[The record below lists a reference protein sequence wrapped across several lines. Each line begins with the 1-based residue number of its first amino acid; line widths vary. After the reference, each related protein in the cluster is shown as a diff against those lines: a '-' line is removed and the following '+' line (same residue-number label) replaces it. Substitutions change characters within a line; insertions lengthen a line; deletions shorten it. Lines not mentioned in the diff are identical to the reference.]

1 MGMQEGG
8 GCARTGVD
16 DWTKEGDWSFGAG
29 GVYIIMQ

>member
-1 MGMQEGG
+1 MGMQDGG
-8 GCARTGVD
+8 GRAGMDVD